1 VACGATFT
9 CVLSSDSKR
18 LFCFGDNTHLQCG
31 DTQNTDTD
39 DGNILYPKEILIHGL
54 SIYSIHCGFA
64 HSAITTFSGKLFTW
78 GFNDEGQLGLGHEKN
93 VGYPTNVSFNG
104 ESTDCEQ
111 YVVSVACGRTH
122 TICIVSNMPPSRF
135 RERQEHLSC
144 IWKSLGVL
152 RRFFR
157 FVQRKINRSSNIEE
171 AIVDNVAMD
180 TTIDIS
186 DEPSLSVD
194 EKEEERST
202 ISSEADMD
210 NQSINEPSSVCN
222 RDDHYQSLIER
233 LDMDREDKFSKA
245 VEANKS
251 SAMVRVAIGRTLVN
265 VYSQKEAENMQSNNV
280 PIQTN
285 TITMARENKNQV
297 NPRMNKLNEQIKKA
311 ADRLLSYRTKKT
323 QQKDVLLKPRN
334 VNIHTRKNVSRST
347 GYKAACDIES
357 PSICLDHQ
365 SPPRFT
371 NELLDNRRLRLLRKQ
386 ELDNQVEELKDHIN
400 GLIQERRKLQEIS
413 TATRLID
420 RLNEQDRIFVGA
432 VEKKQRQL
440 KELQNEL
447 NLNSARLTSNLDQ
460 GCYSTRVNTFKT
472 LSGWSHTLEKKNSI
486 L

>member
-1 VACGATFT
+1 
-9 CVLSSDSKR
+9 
-18 LFCFGDNTHLQCG
+18 
-31 DTQNTDTD
+31 
-39 DGNILYPKEILIHGL
+39 
-54 SIYSIHCGFA
+54 
-64 HSAITTFSGKLFTW
+64 
-78 GFNDEGQLGLGHEKN
+78 
-93 VGYPTNVSFNG
+93 
-104 ESTDCEQ
+104 
-111 YVVSVACGRTH
+111 
-122 TICIVSNMPPSRF
+122 
-135 RERQEHLSC
+135 
-144 IWKSLGVL
+144 
-152 RRFFR
+152 
-157 FVQRKINRSSNIEE
+157 
-171 AIVDNVAMD
+171 MD

-202 ISSEADMD
+202 ISSEVDMD

-245 VEANKS
+245 VEAKS
-251 SAMVRVAIGRTLVN
+251 SAMVRVAIGHTLVN
-265 VYSQKEAENMQSNNV
+265 VYSQKEAENMQSNNI

-334 VNIHTRKNVSRST
+334 VNIHTRKNVSKST

-357 PSICLDHQ
+357 PSIWLVHE

-386 ELDNQVEELKDHIN
+386 ELDNQVEELKDHVN

-460 GCYSTRVNTFKT
+460 DCYSTRLNTFKT
-472 LSGWSHTLEKKNSI
+472 LSGWSNTLKKKNSR